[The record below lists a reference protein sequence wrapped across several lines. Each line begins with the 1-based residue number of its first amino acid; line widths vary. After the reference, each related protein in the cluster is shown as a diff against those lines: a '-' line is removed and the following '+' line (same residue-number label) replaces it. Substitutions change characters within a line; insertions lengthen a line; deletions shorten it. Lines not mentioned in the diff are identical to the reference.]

1 MNYRITILCEIPEEK
16 EPYRMKKVVLVLLMM
31 VTIVTQVWAAEKN
44 ISSRD
49 AKSLLEKNKNIYLLD
64 VRTPQEYSQGRL
76 AGSVL
81 IPIGEFERRFS
92 EVPKNRTIVVYCA
105 VGSRSKPVANFLT
118 QQGYKDV
125 YNMTDGIVGWYRN
138 GFPIKR

>member
-1 MNYRITILCEIPEEK
+1 
-16 EPYRMKKVVLVLLMM
+16 MKKVFLVLLVMM
-31 VTIVTQVWAAEKN
+31 MTTHVWAAEKN
-44 ISSRD
+44 ISARE
-49 AKSLLEKNKNIYLLD
+49 AKSLLDTNKNTYLLD

-81 IPIGEFERRFS
+81 IPIGEFERRIR
-92 EVPKNRTIVVYCA
+92 EVPKNKTIIVYCA
-105 VGSRSKPVANFLT
+105 VGSRSKPVANFLS

-138 GFPIKR
+138 GFPVQR